1 MHVGSILFM
10 LISATDILR
19 GQAAVQNISLAAGTS
34 SNITLNGSGW
44 WGPGGWQ
51 GLKDENTACNAST
64 DPVNKDGKATPDQGT
79 SVTVLFQGTAVYFV
93 GWNNSRNGV
102 YQPYID
108 GVPDSPVTAYIPVDM
123 PWKCN
128 VVQFKR
134 TGLTNAQHNLTIA
147 LLPDDPG
154 KIKIPGLSVNGFII
168 TTDDD
173 PVLPVTSTDIDGS
186 IITTGSS
193 SSASLPTSTPAA
205 SSAPQASSA
214 LRPTNSAA
222 DSSGSPPITT
232 DVSRIP
238 STSTTGSSLLS
249 TTTGSSHI
257 PLTSIATTTTF
268 PTAAAASD
276 TNERLVPPS
285 ISTDSSFV
293 PLMSIATTGT
303 FPTILAG
310 SSVSPAAV
318 QVGSPTDDSLVS
330 PSATYDSTT
339 ISTFPTT
346 AVTGSTSS
354 AAVQVT
360 SSTVDSVVPP
370 STTIDSS
377 SASHTVAVKI
387 SAAPHTKPTTR
398 SSVSTASTAV
408 QPTKSTSDDSVPP
421 SSTVNVG
428 AVLPTSATANSGF
441 PLATTVATTDSDNI
455 RGLHPNTG
463 PIIGSAI
470 AAIIGLLAI
479 AALGNLASQVIQA
492 KKASKPGANA
502 KKSREFIFV
511 FPPYFPRP
519 KKEKIKSHQITLTLA
534 PVDIE
539 DDYTYQQVVWQRFNI
554 DDGSSEFS
562 AKFNYDRGFG
572 TANIKPGRDEINGVS
587 FCDRPLAIGHAK
599 PGRIIPLKGSAW
611 ANALEFIIRKYTRIT
626 ARNDSEVPLRLVI
639 GTYNC
644 VENDPEAAGEGNVEG
659 TEEHDYLV
667 RSQSAGWVEF
677 QSFVIMDDPIHY
689 AETLS
694 ASFDLTLR
702 AYKTHDVDVGQILS
716 PSYLRDKAVP
726 LLGEGIR
733 ISKLPKIATWNIL
746 SNDSGIELARERTTR
761 RKSSKRTLSWGQ
773 IFR

>member
-1 MHVGSILFM
+1 MRARSILFIF
-10 LISATDILR
+10 ISSTAVLR

-34 SNITLNGSGW
+34 SNITAS
-44 WGPGGWQ
+44 
-51 GLKDENTACNAST
+51 KTKYRCDAST
-64 DPVNKDGKATPDQGT
+64 DPIHKDGKATPDKGT

-93 GWNNSRNGV
+93 GWNNPRNGV

-154 KIKIPGLSVNGFII
+154 NIQTPGLSVNGFII
-168 TTDDD
+168 TDDD

-214 LRPTNSAA
+214 LRPKNSAA
-222 DSSGSPPITT
+222 DGSGPPPITS

-238 STSTTGSSLLS
+238 PTSTPGSVPLS
-249 TTTGSSHI
+249 TTTSISLV

-268 PTAAAASD
+268 PIAPADSD

-285 ISTDSSFV
+285 TSTDSSLV
-293 PLMSIATTGT
+293 QLTSIFTTGT
-303 FPTILAG
+303 FPTTSAG
-310 SSVSPAAV
+310 SSVSPAAM
-318 QVGSPTDDSLVS
+318 QVGSPTNDSLVPLS
-330 PSATYDSTT
+330 TTIDSTT
-339 ISTFPTT
+339 SSTFPTT
-346 AVTGSTSS
+346 AATSS
-354 AAVQVT
+354 ISPAAVQVA
-360 SSTVDSVVPP
+360 SSTNDSFVPP
-370 STTIDSS
+370 TTTTDSS
-377 SASHTVAVKI
+377 SAPRTVAAKS
-387 SAAPHTKPTTR
+387 SAAPHTKPTLE
-398 SSVSTASTAV
+398 
-408 QPTKSTSDDSVPP
+408 PTKSTSDDSVP
-421 SSTVNVG
+421 SSTTANVKT
-428 AVLPTSATANSGF
+428 VLPTSATPNSDF
-441 PLATTVATTDSDNI
+441 PLATTVATTDSDDI
-455 RGLHPNTG
+455 RGPHANTG
-463 PIIGSAI
+463 PIIGSTI

-479 AALGNLASQVIQA
+479 TALGNLGQPSL
-492 KKASKPGANA
+492 KPGANA

-511 FPPYFPRP
+511 FPPYLPRP
-519 KKEKIKSHQITLTLA
+519 KKEKIKSHQ
-534 PVDIE
+534 
-539 DDYTYQQVVWQRFNI
+539 
-554 DDGSSEFS
+554 S
-562 AKFNYDRGFG
+562 AYHPTHSYSRGFG
-572 TANIKPGRDEINGVS
+572 TANIKAGRDEINGVS

-626 ARNDSEVPLRLVI
+626 ARNDSEVPLRVVI

-644 VENDPEAAGEGNVEG
+644 AGNDPEAAVDGNVED
-659 TEEHDYLV
+659 TEEHDHLV

-702 AYKTHDVDVGQILS
+702 AYKTHDVEVGQILS
-716 PSYLRDKAVP
+716 PSYLRNKH
-726 LLGEGIR
+726 
-733 ISKLPKIATWNIL
+733 IL
-746 SNDSGIELARERTTR
+746 SSDSGIELKRERTTR
-761 RKSSKRTLSWGQ
+761 RKSSKTTLSWGQ